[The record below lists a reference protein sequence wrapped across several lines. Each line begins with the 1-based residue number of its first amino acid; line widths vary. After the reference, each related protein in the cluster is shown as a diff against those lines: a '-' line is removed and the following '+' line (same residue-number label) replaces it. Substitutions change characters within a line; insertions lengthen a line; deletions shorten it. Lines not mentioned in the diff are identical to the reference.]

1 MRGGVGAA
9 TPISVRSGARGAADR
24 AQDCAA
30 GSGAGASSPA
40 PASPSRAWPPT
51 PSCHPTGSRPG
62 PPSPRPPRPH
72 RRRRRRRR
80 RKRVRVHVR
89 RGLASHRVG
98 GPPPSLERLR
108 LVRGQLRRK
117 IGVWPLVR
125 PWRTQVTTC
134 RLDSTTG
141 APTPSIRRAGA
152 RRVCRPVER
161 ASWRSTPRP
170 SDRTTPSC
178 ATSWPTSSATQTG
191 FTMSRRQ
198 TTAPPVSGSR
208 ISTSSGD
215 QCRLRRPARVA
226 KASSASNI
234 SGARHILFRFLSVNS
249 TSTAAST
256 SGCRGP

>member
-24 AQDCAA
+24 AQACAA
-30 GSGAGASSPA
+30 GSAAGASSQA

-62 PPSPRPPRPH
+62 PRSPRPH
-72 RRRRRRRR
+72 RRRR
-80 RKRVRVHVR
+80 RKRVRVR
-89 RGLASHRVG
+89 RCRASHRID
-98 GPPPSLERLR
+98 GPPPPLERLR

-117 IGVWPLVR
+117 IGVWRRVR

-141 APTPSIRRAGA
+141 APTPSTRRAGV
-152 RRVCRPVER
+152 RRVCRRVER
-161 ASWRSTPRP
+161 ASWRSTPLR
-170 SDRTTPSC
+170 SGRTTPSC

-191 FTMSRRQ
+191 FVTSRRQ
-198 TTAPPVSGSR
+198 TTAPPVSVSR

>member
-1 MRGGVGAA
+1 MRGDVGAA
-9 TPISVRSGARGAADR
+9 TPISVRFGARGAADR

-62 PPSPRPPRPH
+62 PRSPRPPRPH
-72 RRRRRRRR
+72 RRRRRHRR
-80 RKRVRVHVR
+80 RKRVRVRVR
-89 RGLASHRVG
+89 RGQASHRVG
-98 GPPPSLERLR
+98 GPPPPLERLR

-117 IGVWPLVR
+117 IGVWRRVR

-141 APTPSIRRAGA
+141 APTPSTRRAGV
-152 RRVCRPVER
+152 RRVCRPVAP
-161 ASWRSTPRP
+161 ASWRSTPRR
-170 SDRTTPSC
+170 SGRTTPSC

-191 FTMSRRQ
+191 FVTSRRQ
-198 TTAPPVSGSR
+198 TTAPPVSVSR

>member
-24 AQDCAA
+24 AQACAA
-30 GSGAGASSPA
+30 GSAAGASSPA

-51 PSCHPTGSRPG
+51 PFCHPTGSRPG

-72 RRRRRRRR
+72 RRRRRRPR
-80 RKRVRVHVR
+80 RKRVRVRVR
-89 RGLASHRVG
+89 RSRASHRIG
-98 GPPPSLERLR
+98 GQRRPLERLR
-108 LVRGQLRRK
+108 PVRDQLRRK
-117 IGVWPLVR
+117 IGVWRLVR
-125 PWRTQVTTC
+125 RWSMRVTTC

-141 APTPSIRRAGA
+141 ARTPSIRRAGV
-152 RRVCRPVER
+152 RQVCRPVER
-161 ASWRSTPRP
+161 ASWRSTPQP
-170 SDRTTPSC
+170 SGRTTPSC

-191 FTMSRRQ
+191 FVTSRRQ
-198 TTAPPVSGSR
+198 TTAPPVSVSR